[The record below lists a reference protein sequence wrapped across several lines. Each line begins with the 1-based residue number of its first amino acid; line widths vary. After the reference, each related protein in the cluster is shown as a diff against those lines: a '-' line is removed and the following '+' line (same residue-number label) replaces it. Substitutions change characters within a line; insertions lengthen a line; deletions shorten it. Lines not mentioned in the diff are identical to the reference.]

1 MGKGKRTEDDSV
13 LCLIPIAPRP
23 RPHPQSLYRCCP
35 LLVFIIFSLLI
46 YNIY

>member
-23 RPHPQSLYRCCP
+23 RPHP
-35 LLVFIIFSLLI
+35 
-46 YNIY
+46 